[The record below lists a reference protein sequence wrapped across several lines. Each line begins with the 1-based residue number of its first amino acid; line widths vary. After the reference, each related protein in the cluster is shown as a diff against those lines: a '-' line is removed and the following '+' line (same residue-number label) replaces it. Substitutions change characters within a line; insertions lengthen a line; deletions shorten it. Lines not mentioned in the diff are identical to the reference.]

1 MENNDKDQDKK
12 QEMETGSYMKF
23 AAMLAISFVIMYSVM
38 FLNVAEFDHIYLS
51 VTRVYMTILMVAP
64 MAVVMLLMMGGMYKN
79 KKLNIG
85 ILAGSVLVFV
95 VTLVFLREQT
105 FIGDRQYMK
114 AMIPHHSSAI
124 LTSENA
130 AISNAE
136 TQKLAAEIIEA
147 QEKEIKLMKQLL
159 GEQQ

>member
-38 FLNVAEFDHIYLS
+38 FLNVAEFDHVYLS

-64 MAVVMLLMMGGMYKN
+64 MAIVMLLMMGGMYKN
-79 KKLNIG
+79 KKLNVG

>member
-64 MAVVMLLMMGGMYKN
+64 MAIVMLLMMGGMYKN
-79 KKLNIG
+79 KKLNVG